1 MDFST
6 AKIAIL
12 DLLSKVESSE
22 LPKLIQWLRVSDELD
37 ECCTDNNDIIL
48 KSIAEDLRSC
58 LPVEAMV
65 KSEPRAIQKMLKN
78 PEPTVHVDAFL
89 YDEEFVDSLCEE
101 GKMSRNYCLNCGSHN
116 TSPLGFISH
125 SFSTLELKFLFHHV
139 LPDLTG
145 KVLVDVGSRLGAVL
159 YAGYLYSSASQLVGV
174 EINADFCQL
183 QQMAITKYHFKDRIQ
198 VVHADICSQ
207 ISLLQNAD
215 VIVMNNVFEYFLDAE
230 EQTRAWQ
237 CVSQNTRKKGALLL
251 TVPSLQQSIERLQFS
266 VQLNQWVEEVPLD
279 YEVYLGQ
286 DTDADALKQVH
297 LYRIL

>member
-6 AKIAIL
+6 AKAAIL
-12 DLLSKVESSE
+12 DLLSKVESRE
-22 LPKLIQWLRVSDELD
+22 LPKLVQWLRVSNELD

-65 KSEPRAIQKMLKN
+65 KSEPRAIQKMQKN
-78 PEPTVHVDAFL
+78 PEPTIHVDAFL
-89 YDEEFVDSLCEE
+89 YDEEFVDSLC
-101 GKMSRNYCLNCGSHN
+101 
-116 TSPLGFISH
+116 FISH
-125 SFSTLELKFLFHHV
+125 SFSTMELKFLFHHV

-159 YAGYLYSSASQLVGV
+159 YGVRLNTVLGV

-207 ISLLQNAD
+207 SSLLQNAD

-230 EQTRAWQ
+230 EQSRAWQ
-237 CVSQNTRKKGALLL
+237 CVSQHTRKKGALLL
-251 TVPSLQQSIERLQFS
+251 TVPSLQESIERLQFS
-266 VQLNQWVEEVPLD
+266 IQLNQWVEEVPLD

>member
-6 AKIAIL
+6 AKTAVL

-22 LPKLIQWLRVSDELD
+22 LPKLVQWLRVSNELD

-65 KSEPRAIQKMLKN
+65 KSEPRAIQKMQKN
-78 PEPTVHVDAFL
+78 PEPTIHVDAFL

-116 TSPLGFISH
+116 TSPL
-125 SFSTLELKFLFHHV
+125 
-139 LPDLTG
+139 DLTG

-159 YAGYLYSSASQLVGV
+159 YGGYLYSSASQLVGV

-207 ISLLQNAD
+207 SSLLQNAD

-230 EQTRAWQ
+230 EQSRAWQ
-237 CVSQNTRKKGALLL
+237 CVSQHTRKKGALLL
-251 TVPSLQQSIERLQFS
+251 TVPSLQESIERLQFS
-266 VQLNQWVEEVPLD
+266 IQLNQWVEEVPLD